1 MIGGVTI
8 IELTKRQEI
17 IIEIVKSEG
26 PITGE
31 QIAEKLNLTRAT
43 LRPDLAILTMS
54 GFLDARPRVG
64 YFYTGKTA
72 NQLLGEHI
80 KSLSV
85 GEYKSIPVVIQENTS
100 VYDAICTMFLED
112 IGSIFVVK
120 KEGFLAGVVSRK
132 DLLKAAMG
140 KTELNSVPVSIIM
153 SRMPNLIL
161 CRSEDSLFEAAMQM
175 VTHQIDSLPVVRS
188 HQTSEQEWEV
198 IGRITKTTI
207 VKAFVELGQAMKV

>member
-1 MIGGVTI
+1 M
-8 IELTKRQEI
+8 
-17 IIEIVKSEG
+17 
-26 PITGE
+26 
-31 QIAEKLNLTRAT
+31 TRAT

-85 GEYKSIPVVIQENTS
+85 GEYKSVPIVIQENAS

-112 IGSIFVVK
+112 VGSIFILK
-120 KEGFLAGVVSRK
+120 KEGYLAGVVSRK
-132 DLLKAAMG
+132 DLLKASMG
-140 KTELNSVPVSIIM
+140 KTDLDSVPVGVIM

-175 VTHQIDSLPVVRS
+175 VTHQIDSLPVVRPHPS
-188 HQTSEQEWEV
+188 YNQEWEV
-198 IGRITKTTI
+198 MGRITKTSI

>member
-1 MIGGVTI
+1 
-8 IELTKRQEI
+8 
-17 IIEIVKSEG
+17 
-26 PITGE
+26 
-31 QIAEKLNLTRAT
+31 
-43 LRPDLAILTMS
+43 MS

-140 KTELNSVPVSIIM
+140 KTELNSVPVGIIM

>member
-1 MIGGVTI
+1 MGGVKT
-8 IELTKRQEI
+8 IELTKRQET
-17 IIEIVKSEG
+17 IIEIVKEKG

-31 QIAEKLNLTRAT
+31 QIAEKLHLTRAT

-85 GEYKSIPVVIQENTS
+85 GDYKSVPIVIQESTS

-112 IGSIFVVK
+112 VGSIFILK
-120 KEGFLAGVVSRK
+120 KEGYLTGVVSRK

-140 KTELNSVPVSIIM
+140 KTELSSIPVGVIM
-153 SRMPNLIL
+153 SRMPNLVI

-175 VTHQIDSLPVVRS
+175 VNHQVDSLPVVRS
-188 HQTSEQEWEV
+188 HQVYPQEWEV
-198 IGRITKTTI
+198 VGRITKTSI